1 MEYPVFFERLPE
13 FIGNHFILV
22 TLSLLVALMLIS
34 TEFSALMRRYKAIA
48 PAELTRLVN
57 RDNALLVDVSANNE
71 FEAGHIAGAKH
82 VAMAQFDPEH
92 KDLAK
97 VKDLPVIVVCRSGQT
112 SASAAAKLSA
122 AGFTKVHWLDG
133 GLASWT
139 GADLPLAKGKA

>member
-1 MEYPVFFERLPE
+1 VSFDRLPE
-13 FIGNHFILV
+13 FIGNHFMLV
-22 TLSLLVALMLIS
+22 TAFLLVALLLIS
-34 TEFSALMRRYKAIA
+34 SEFSRLTRRYKAIA

-57 RDNALLVDVSANNE
+57 RENALLVDVSAPAE
-71 FEAGHIAGAKH
+71 FESGHIAGARH

-112 SASAAAKLSA
+112 SASACAKLSG

-139 GADLPLAKGKA
+139 GADLPLARGKA

>member
-1 MEYPVFFERLPE
+1 MFLERLPE

-22 TLSLLVALMLIS
+22 TLFLLVALMLIS
-34 TEFSALMRRYKAIA
+34 SEFSSLTRRYKAIA

-57 RDNALLVDVSANNE
+57 RENALLVDVSAITE
-71 FEAGHIAGAKH
+71 FEAGHIAGSKH

-97 VKDLPVIVVCRSGQT
+97 VKELPVIVVCKSGQT
-112 SASAAAKLSA
+112 SAGACAKLSA
-122 AGFTKVHWLDG
+122 AGFSKVHWLDG

>member
-1 MEYPVFFERLPE
+1 MFLERLPE

-22 TLSLLVALMLIS
+22 TLFLLLALMLIS
-34 TEFSALMRRYKAIA
+34 TEFSALTRRYKAIA

-57 RDNALLVDVSANNE
+57 REGALLVDVSAIAE
-71 FEAGHIAGAKH
+71 FEAGHIAGSRH

-97 VKDLPVIVVCRSGQT
+97 VKELPVIVVCKSGQT
-112 SASAAAKLSA
+112 SAGACAKLSA
-122 AGFTKVHWLDG
+122 AGFSKVHWLDG

>member
-1 MEYPVFFERLPE
+1 VFFDRLPE
-13 FIGNHFILV
+13 FIGNHFMLV
-22 TLSLLVALMLIS
+22 SLFLLVVLMLGS
-34 TEFSALMRRYKAIA
+34 TEFARLTRRYKAIA

-57 RDNALLVDVSANNE
+57 RDNALLVDVSSSTE

-82 VAMAQFDPEH
+82 VAMAQFDPEN

-97 VKDLPVIVVCRSGQT
+97 VRDLPVIVVCRSGNT
-112 SASAAAKLSA
+112 SASACAKLSG

-139 GADLPLAKGKA
+139 SADLPLAKGKA

>member
-1 MEYPVFFERLPE
+1 MFLDRLPE

-22 TLSLLVALMLIS
+22 TLFLLVGLMLIS
-34 TEFSALMRRYKAIA
+34 TEFGNLTRRYKAVA

-57 RDNALLVDVSANNE
+57 RDNALLVDVSASAE

-92 KDLAK
+92 KELAK
-97 VKDLPVIVVCRSGQT
+97 VRDLPVIVVCKSGQT
-112 SASAAAKLSA
+112 SATACAKLTT
-122 AGFTKVHWLDG
+122 AGFTKVYWLDG

-139 GADLPLAKGKA
+139 GADLPLARGKA